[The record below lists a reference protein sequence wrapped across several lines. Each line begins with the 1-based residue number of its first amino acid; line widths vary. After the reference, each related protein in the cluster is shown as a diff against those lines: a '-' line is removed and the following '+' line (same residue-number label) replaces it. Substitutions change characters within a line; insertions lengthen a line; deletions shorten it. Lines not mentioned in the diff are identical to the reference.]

1 MSITTRRKARDDV
14 YKLVF
19 EYLFTK
25 KINQKLLAV
34 TCANNIQREDVDYI
48 KKVYFG
54 VIEKF
59 QELKI
64 YVEKYAEGFVFER
77 VYKTDL
83 TAILIATYEILY
95 MSDIPNNVAIA
106 EAIELVKKYSTPK
119 SSSFVN
125 GVLSSINKDISKG

>member
-25 KINQKLLAV
+25 KTNQKLLAV
-34 TCANNIQREDVDYI
+34 TCANNIPREDVDYI

-64 YVEKYAEGFVFER
+64 YVEKYAEEFVFER